1 MFSEKYESQ
10 IPALQLLA
18 ASGWTILPAPEAD
31 RLRNGKRSNVL
42 LEAVLTRKLQ
52 VLNSINHKGGVY
64 KFSEANI
71 QDAVQRLKNMPYDGL
86 LRTNEKIYDL
96 LTLGCALEQNIEG
109 DQRSF
114 QLQYIDWRHPEANAF
129 HAVAELP
136 VERRGTHETV
146 RPDILLFVN
155 GIPFVS
161 IECKAPSEEIEQA
174 ISQTLRNQQEEYVP
188 RLFTYIQLTLALN
201 RQKAFYG
208 TVGTPRKFWA
218 VWREK
223 SDAPE
228 TLKNLINTPLLPA
241 QNDAIFS
248 GPFASA
254 RADFEERA
262 ALPREVT
269 AQDETLYAL
278 CRPERLLELAW
289 RFIVFDG
296 LERKIARYQQYF
308 TVNSILERIQ
318 TFTSDGSRKGGVVW
332 HTQGSGKSLTMVML
346 VRSLMLCSGIPNPRV
361 VLVTDRDDLDKQLG
375 NTFRACSLE
384 PVRATSG
391 KHLLELAKSDKAA
404 IITTLIQKFDKAL
417 KSRSEKIDSPN
428 IFLLVDEGHRSNY
441 GPLAG
446 KMRMMFSRGC
456 YIGFTGTPLAKKNKN
471 SFEKFG
477 GLIRP
482 VYSIRTAVEDKAVV
496 PLLYEGRHVD
506 LEQNRKALDLWFE
519 RHTKDLSDEQRRD
532 LKKKFARAEML
543 KKSKAFVYMCAYDI
557 SEHFRDFWQ
566 GTGFK
571 AQLVAPDKE
580 TAILYQQYL
589 NELGV
594 VSSEVIISAPDTR
607 EGNDPEG
614 RVSPDVVEFWKRM
627 MARFGNKED
636 EYNKQ
641 IIDAFKTAS
650 TPEILIVVDKLLTG
664 FDVPRN
670 TVMYL
675 CRSIREPATLL
686 QAIARVNRLCENK
699 EFGYIIDYAGV
710 LDLLDD
716 ALLKYSEME
725 GVSEE
730 DLTSQVMPIA
740 DEIAKLPQQY
750 AKLWEMFK
758 SVRNSNDSEAFE
770 LLLQPEDLREAFYE
784 NLNAFAKTL
793 ELALSSI
800 KFMRETPEEQI
811 EKYKRDLKR
820 FWNLRSAVKRRYAE
834 AVNYRDYEPKIKKL
848 LDTHIQANEVIQLNE
863 PVNIF
868 DENTFREV
876 LENQGI
882 DHVKEQSA
890 MADSVAHATK
900 RYITEHMEEDP
911 AFYHKFSEMIQQAI
925 DEFREKRLHDLEH
938 LDEIVRAY
946 WEKVNHIRRMV
957 TTRTHDDI
965 PETIRHREDAMA
977 CYGLLLPF
985 LNNQEEL
992 TAEDAL
998 QISDIINS
1006 FTSRIQFWDDA
1017 DAQNQLKNAIDDFLY
1032 DEVMAKQKINLTTA
1046 QMDEIIER
1054 LITLARNR
1062 SMRS

>member
-1 MFSEKYESQ
+1 M
-10 IPALQLLA
+10 
-18 ASGWTILPAPEAD
+18 
-31 RLRNGKRSNVL
+31 
-42 LEAVLTRKLQ
+42 
-52 VLNSINHKGGVY
+52 
-64 KFSEANI
+64 
-71 QDAVQRLKNMPYDGL
+71 
-86 LRTNEKIYDL
+86 
-96 LTLGCALEQNIEG
+96 
-109 DQRSF
+109 
-114 QLQYIDWRHPEANAF
+114 
-129 HAVAELP
+129 
-136 VERRGTHETV
+136 
-146 RPDILLFVN
+146 
-155 GIPFVS
+155 
-161 IECKAPSEEIEQA
+161 
-174 ISQTLRNQQEEYVP
+174 
-188 RLFTYIQLTLALN
+188 
-201 RQKAFYG
+201 
-208 TVGTPRKFWA
+208 
-218 VWREK
+218 
-223 SDAPE
+223 
-228 TLKNLINTPLLPA
+228 INTPLLPA

-254 RADFEERA
+254 RADCEERA

-557 SEHFRDFWQ
+557 SEHYRDFWQ

-594 VSSEVIISAPDTR
+594 VSSEVIISA
-607 EGNDPEG
+607 
-614 RVSPDVVEFWKRM
+614 
-627 MARFGNKED
+627 
-636 EYNKQ
+636 
-641 IIDAFKTAS
+641 
-650 TPEILIVVDKLLTG
+650 PEILIVVDKLLTG

-699 EFGYIIDYAGV
+699 EFGCIIDYAGV

-758 SVRNSNDSEAFE
+758 TVRNSNDSEAFE

-985 LNNQEEL
+985 LNSQEEL

-1032 DEVMAKQKINLTTA
+1032 DEVMAKQKINMTTA

>member
-1 MFSEKYESQ
+1 M
-10 IPALQLLA
+10 LA
-18 ASGWTILPAPEAD
+18 A
-31 RLRNGKRSNVL
+31 
-42 LEAVLTRKLQ
+42 
-52 VLNSINHKGGVY
+52 
-64 KFSEANI
+64 
-71 QDAVQRLKNMPYDGL
+71 
-86 LRTNEKIYDL
+86 RT
-96 LTLGCALEQNIEG
+96 
-109 DQRSF
+109 
-114 QLQYIDWRHPEANAF
+114 
-129 HAVAELP
+129 VAACF
-136 VERRGTHETV
+136 
-146 RPDILLFVN
+146 FV
-155 GIPFVS
+155 
-161 IECKAPSEEIEQA
+161 
-174 ISQTLRNQQEEYVP
+174 
-188 RLFTYIQLTLALN
+188 
-201 RQKAFYG
+201 
-208 TVGTPRKFWA
+208 
-218 VWREK
+218 
-223 SDAPE
+223 
-228 TLKNLINTPLLPA
+228 
-241 QNDAIFS
+241 
-248 GPFASA
+248 
-254 RADFEERA
+254 
-262 ALPREVT
+262 
-269 AQDETLYAL
+269 
-278 CRPERLLELAW
+278 
-289 RFIVFDG
+289 
-296 LERKIARYQQYF
+296 IA
-308 TVNSILERIQ
+308 
-318 TFTSDGSRKGGVVW
+318 
-332 HTQGSGKSLTMVML
+332 
-346 VRSLMLCSGIPNPRV
+346 
-361 VLVTDRDDLDKQLG
+361 
-375 NTFRACSLE
+375 
-384 PVRATSG
+384 
-391 KHLLELAKSDKAA
+391 
-404 IITTLIQKFDKAL
+404 
-417 KSRSEKIDSPN
+417 
-428 IFLLVDEGHRSNY
+428 
-441 GPLAG
+441 
-446 KMRMMFSRGC
+446 
-456 YIGFTGTPLAKKNKN
+456 AKKNKN

-557 SEHFRDFWQ
+557 SEHYRDFWQ

-594 VSSEVIISAPDTR
+594 VSSEVIISA
-607 EGNDPEG
+607 
-614 RVSPDVVEFWKRM
+614 
-627 MARFGNKED
+627 
-636 EYNKQ
+636 
-641 IIDAFKTAS
+641 
-650 TPEILIVVDKLLTG
+650 PEILIVVDKLLTG

>member
-18 ASGWTILPAPEAD
+18 ASGWTILPVQEAD
-31 RLRNGKRSNVL
+31 RLRNGKRANVL
-42 LEAVLTRKLQ
+42 LESVLAQKLQ
-52 VLNSINHKGGVY
+52 QINSINHKGGVY

-71 QDAVQRLKNMPYDGL
+71 QDAIQRLKNIPYDGL

-96 LTLGCALEQNIEG
+96 LTLGCSLEQNIEG

-114 QLQYIDWRHPEANAF
+114 NLNYIDWRHPEANVY

-136 VERRGTHETV
+136 IERRGSHETV

-161 IECKAPSEEIEQA
+161 IECKAPAEEAEQA
-174 ISQTLRNQQEEYVP
+174 ISQTLRNQQEEYVAK
-188 RLFTYIQLTLALN
+188 LFIYIQLTLAVN
-201 RQKAFYG
+201 RQQAFYG
-208 TVGTPRKFWA
+208 TVGTLRKFWGI
-218 VWREK
+218 WREK
-223 SDAPE
+223 QDPPE
-228 TLKNLINTPLLPA
+228 IVKTLVNTPLSAA

-248 GPFASA
+248 GVFTRS
-254 RADFEERA
+254 RTDFEERA
-262 ALPREVT
+262 KQPREVT
-269 AQDETLYAL
+269 AQDQTLYAL
-278 CRPERLLELAW
+278 CRPERLLELCW
-289 RFIVFDG
+289 RFIMFDG
-296 LERKIARYQQYF
+296 LERKIARYQQFF
-308 TVNSILERIQ
+308 TVNAILKRIQ
-318 TFTSDGSRKGGVVW
+318 TFTEDGSRTGGIVW

-346 VRSLMLCSGIPNPRV
+346 ARSLILLSGISNPRI

-384 PVRATSG
+384 PIRATSG

-428 IFLLVDEGHRSNY
+428 IFILVDEGHRTNY
-441 GPLAG
+441 GPLAS
-446 KMRMMFSRGC
+446 KMRLMFSRGC
-456 YIGFTGTPLAKKNKN
+456 YIGFTGTPLDKKKRN

-506 LEQNRKALDLWFE
+506 LEQNKKAIDLWFE
-519 RHTKDLSDEQRRD
+519 RHTQELSNEQRKD
-532 LKKKFARAEML
+532 LKKKYAKAEML
-543 KKSKAFVYMCAYDI
+543 KKSNAFVYMCAYDI
-557 SEHFRDFWQ
+557 SEHYRDFWQ

-571 AQLVAPDKE
+571 AQLVAPDKP
-580 TAILYQQYL
+580 TAILYHRYL
-589 NELGV
+589 KEIGI
-594 VSSEVIISAPDTR
+594 VSSEVIISEPDTR
-607 EGNDPEG
+607 EGNDTSTKVQPE
-614 RVSPDVVEFWKRM
+614 VLEFWKQM

-641 IIDAFKTAS
+641 IIDAFKTA
-650 TPEILIVVDKLLTG
+650 TAPEILIVVDKLLTG

-675 CRSIREPATLL
+675 CRSFSEPATLL
-686 QAIARVNRLCENK
+686 QAIARVNRLCEHK

-710 LDLLDD
+710 LDKLDK
-716 ALLKYSEME
+716 AMLKYGILE
-725 GVSEE
+725 GICEE
-730 DLTSQVMPIA
+730 ELASQVLPIV

-750 AKLWEMFK
+750 AKLWDMFK

-770 LLLQPEDLREAFYE
+770 LLLEPEDLRDAFYE
-784 NLNAFAKTL
+784 NLNAYAKTL
-793 ELALSSI
+793 ELALSCI
-800 KFMRETPEEQI
+800 KFMQEIPEEQI
-811 EKYKRDLKR
+811 EKYKQDLKR
-820 FWNLRSAVKRRYAE
+820 FWNLRIAVKRRYAE
-834 AVNYRDYEPKIKKL
+834 AVDYREYEPKIKKL
-848 LDTHIQANEVIQLNE
+848 LDTHIQADEVIQLNT

-868 DENTFREV
+868 DENTFRGV
-876 LENQGI
+876 LEERGI
-882 DHVKEQSA
+882 DNSKERSA

-900 RYITEHMEEDP
+900 RYITEHMAEDP
-911 AFYHKFSEMIQQAI
+911 AFYRKFSELIQHAI

-938 LDEIVRAY
+938 LDDVIRAY
-946 WEKVNHIRRMV
+946 WDQVNHIRRVV
-957 TTRTHDDI
+957 TTKTHDDI
-965 PETIRHREDAMA
+965 PDAIRHREDAMA
-977 CYGLLLPF
+977 CYGVLLPF
-985 LNNQEEL
+985 LDKNEDL
-992 TAEDAL
+992 TANDAL
-998 QISDIINS
+998 HISDIING
-1006 FTSRIQFWDDA
+1006 FTSRIQFWDDP

-1032 DEVMAKQKINLTTA
+1032 DEVKAKQKIDLTTM
-1046 QMDEIIER
+1046 QMDEIIEQ

>member
-1 MFSEKYESQ
+1 M
-10 IPALQLLA
+10 
-18 ASGWTILPAPEAD
+18 
-31 RLRNGKRSNVL
+31 
-42 LEAVLTRKLQ
+42 
-52 VLNSINHKGGVY
+52 
-64 KFSEANI
+64 
-71 QDAVQRLKNMPYDGL
+71 
-86 LRTNEKIYDL
+86 
-96 LTLGCALEQNIEG
+96 
-109 DQRSF
+109 
-114 QLQYIDWRHPEANAF
+114 
-129 HAVAELP
+129 
-136 VERRGTHETV
+136 
-146 RPDILLFVN
+146 
-155 GIPFVS
+155 
-161 IECKAPSEEIEQA
+161 
-174 ISQTLRNQQEEYVP
+174 
-188 RLFTYIQLTLALN
+188 
-201 RQKAFYG
+201 
-208 TVGTPRKFWA
+208 
-218 VWREK
+218 
-223 SDAPE
+223 
-228 TLKNLINTPLLPA
+228 
-241 QNDAIFS
+241 
-248 GPFASA
+248 
-254 RADFEERA
+254 
-262 ALPREVT
+262 
-269 AQDETLYAL
+269 
-278 CRPERLLELAW
+278 
-289 RFIVFDG
+289 
-296 LERKIARYQQYF
+296 
-308 TVNSILERIQ
+308 
-318 TFTSDGSRKGGVVW
+318 
-332 HTQGSGKSLTMVML
+332 
-346 VRSLMLCSGIPNPRV
+346 
-361 VLVTDRDDLDKQLG
+361 
-375 NTFRACSLE
+375 
-384 PVRATSG
+384 
-391 KHLLELAKSDKAA
+391 
-404 IITTLIQKFDKAL
+404 
-417 KSRSEKIDSPN
+417 
-428 IFLLVDEGHRSNY
+428 
-441 GPLAG
+441 
-446 KMRMMFSRGC
+446 
-456 YIGFTGTPLAKKNKN
+456 
-471 SFEKFG
+471 
-477 GLIRP
+477 
-482 VYSIRTAVEDKAVV
+482 
-496 PLLYEGRHVD
+496 
-506 LEQNRKALDLWFE
+506 
-519 RHTKDLSDEQRRD
+519 
-532 LKKKFARAEML
+532 
-543 KKSKAFVYMCAYDI
+543 
-557 SEHFRDFWQ
+557 
-566 GTGFK
+566 
-571 AQLVAPDKE
+571 
-580 TAILYQQYL
+580 
-589 NELGV
+589 
-594 VSSEVIISAPDTR
+594 
-607 EGNDPEG
+607 
-614 RVSPDVVEFWKRM
+614 
-627 MARFGNKED
+627 
-636 EYNKQ
+636 
-641 IIDAFKTAS
+641 
-650 TPEILIVVDKLLTG
+650 VDKLLTG